1 MSRTILLVE
10 DNEDDV
16 LLTLRAMK
24 KNGIQNEIV
33 VMRDGGEALDY
44 LFDAGS
50 ALPWIILLDLKLPR
64 IDGLET
70 LSFLRAHERTKLVPV
85 IILSSSSE
93 KQDVIQS
100 YSLGANSYLRKP
112 GDFRTFERLVHNIH
126 VYWQANETASRAAKA
141 PPSDI

>member
-1 MSRTILLVE
+1 MDRPILLVE

-24 KNGIQNEIV
+24 KNGITTEIV
-33 VMRDGGEALDY
+33 VMGDGVSALDY

-64 IDGLET
+64 VDGLET
-70 LSFLRAHERTKLVPV
+70 LSFLRAHERTKLLPV

-93 KQDVIQS
+93 RQDIIQS
-100 YSLGANSYLRKP
+100 YRLGANSYLRKP
-112 GDFRTFERLVHNIH
+112 GDFRTFERLVHTIH
-126 VYWQANETASRAAKA
+126 AYWQAAETPSNGNGA
-141 PPSDI
+141 PRSST

>member
-1 MSRTILLVE
+1 MSGTILLVE

-24 KNGIQNEIV
+24 KSGITNDIV
-33 VMRDGGEALDY
+33 VMPDGVCALDY
-44 LFDAGS
+44 LFDDAS

-70 LSFLRAHERTKLVPV
+70 LSSLRAHERTRLVPV

-93 KQDVIQS
+93 TQDVRQS

-112 GDFRTFERLVHNIH
+112 GDFRSFEKLMQTVHA
-126 VYWQANETASRAAKA
+126 YWQVNEVPTTASFG
-141 PPSDI
+141 PLSYT

>member
-1 MSRTILLVE
+1 MNRPILLVE

-24 KNGIQNEIV
+24 KNGITNEIV
-33 VMRDGGEALDY
+33 VRRDGVSALDY

-64 IDGLET
+64 VDGLET
-70 LSFLRAHERTKLVPV
+70 LSSLRAHERTKLVPV

-93 KQDVIQS
+93 RQDVIQS

-112 GDFRTFERLVHNIH
+112 GDFRTFERLVRIIH
-126 VYWQANETASRAAKA
+126 TYWKANETPSSEGRA
-141 PPSDI
+141 PLSST